1 MKTNFTLILK
11 NSWPYGLILGA
22 ISIFISLLMYIINVN
37 MFTITFAIF
46 SFLILLIGIPA
57 TMTILGCNNLRLK
70 HTNDHQITYLDAAV
84 TCLVILLI
92 GFILSNLYSYI
103 FYNFIDPEYLK
114 HQISK
119 MGDMLQKYNLPQD
132 KIDEQ
137 LAKTEKRM
145 GLGSMLLSSAIIS
158 VVVSLIMALIV
169 RKKDK
174 LDEKV
179 I

>member
-46 SFLILLIGIPA
+46 SFLILLIGIPV

-70 HTNDHQITYLDAAV
+70 HASEHQITYLDAAI

-92 GFILSNLYSYI
+92 GFLLSNLYSYV
-103 FYNFIDPEYLK
+103 FNNFIDPEYMK

-119 MGDMLQKYNLPQD
+119 MTDMLEKYNLPQGDID
-132 KIDEQ
+132 KT
-137 LAKTEKRM
+137 LTKTEKGMR
-145 GLGSMLLSSAIIS
+145 LSSMLLNSAIIS